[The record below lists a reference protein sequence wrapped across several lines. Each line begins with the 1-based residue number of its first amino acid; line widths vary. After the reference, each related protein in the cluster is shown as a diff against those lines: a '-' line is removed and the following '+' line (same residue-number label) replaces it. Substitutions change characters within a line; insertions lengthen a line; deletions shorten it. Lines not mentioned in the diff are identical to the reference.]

1 MLYRRMSVQSSYGM
15 PDELPSHKWHMA
27 SWNAQ
32 VGRKKKE
39 GEERIH
45 KTARELYNDPSVP
58 LTKGLVFAQGGAVLN
73 NGLLD
78 ATCRAR
84 IKANDE
90 AAAVTAIIEGRRRC
104 TKRKRIDKN
113 NALAHLHH

>member
-1 MLYRRMSVQSSYGM
+1 
-15 PDELPSHKWHMA
+15 MA

-32 VGRKKKE
+32 VGREKKE

-45 KTARELYNDPSVP
+45 KTARELYNDPSVR
-58 LTKGLVFAQGGAVLN
+58 FD
-73 NGLLD
+73 LLD

-104 TKRKRIDKN
+104 TKRKRIDKRIHQETFSTCN
-113 NALAHLHH
+113 KREEKP